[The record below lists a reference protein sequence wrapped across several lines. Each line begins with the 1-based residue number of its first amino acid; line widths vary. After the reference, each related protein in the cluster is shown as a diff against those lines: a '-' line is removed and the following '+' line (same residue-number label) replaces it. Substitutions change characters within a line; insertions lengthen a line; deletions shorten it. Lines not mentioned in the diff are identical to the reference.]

1 MHNRPLGSRLPPAAR
16 SFLIG
21 QFYNFSHTKVG
32 MELMFLNVNPAPY
45 NMSWLSNAFQRT
57 TSRGKV
63 HGGLS
68 FTDRILVPVQEM
80 GSRPR
85 SGDQQYPY
93 TIVDPISMIM
103 LPTTAT
109 MQGIRSEERRVGK
122 ECVSTC
128 RSRWWPSHQ
137 KKKKQ

>member
-45 NMSWLSNAFQRT
+45 NMSWLANAFQRT

-80 GSRPR
+80 GSRHPSR
-85 SGDQQYPY
+85 DQTNPNKN
-93 TIVDPISMIM
+93 VNPISMIM
-103 LPTTAT
+103 P
-109 MQGIRSEERRVGK
+109 
-122 ECVSTC
+122 
-128 RSRWWPSHQ
+128 HQ
-137 KKKKQ
+137 PHNIQSI